1 MNKLGK
7 NSIEDLAQ
15 LIHDLHQIN
24 PTAKVSVK
32 LVAEIGIGTIAGGVA
47 KANADVIQISG
58 HDGGT
63 GASPLSSIKHAGL
76 PWELGLTE
84 VHRSLLENGLRKRVL
99 LRADG
104 GLKTGWDVLIA
115 ALLGA
120 EEYGFGTIAMIAE
133 GCIMAR
139 ICHTNKCPVGVA
151 TQQEGLR
158 KRFPGLPEHVVNF
171 FVFVAEEVRQLMS
184 QVGISKIED
193 LIGRTDLLIPRNI
206 DLTKTKEVDLTS
218 LLKALNDPTNR
229 SWLHHESQA
238 HSNGEVL
245 ENSLLKDEKILNA
258 IKTQGSITKE
268 IPIVNTDRSVCAR
281 ISGEI
286 AKKYGNKGFHG
297 NLNLIF
303 KGSAGQSFGA
313 FILKGM
319 NISLIGEANDYVGK
333 GINGGSITIIPDI
346 INDKSNSQVIL
357 GNTCLYGATGGKLF
371 ALGIAGERFG
381 VRNSGAHA
389 VIEGA
394 GDHCCEYMTG
404 GVVVVLGKTGRNIGA
419 GMTGGLAFVLDEKN
433 DLQLRMNKEIVEVHN
448 LTATN
453 QEQSL
458 NELIIE
464 YHKKTKSPLAQ
475 KIISKWSTWR
485 GLFKVVVPPSEK
497 NKLGIEDVLEKA
509 TI

>member
-1 MNKLGK
+1 M
-7 NSIEDLAQ
+7 
-15 LIHDLHQIN
+15 
-24 PTAKVSVK
+24 K

-84 VHRSLLENGLRKRVL
+84 VHRSLLENGLRERVL

-120 EEYGFGTIAMIAE
+120 EEYGFGTVAMIAE

-139 ICHTNKCPVGVA
+139 ICHTNKCPVGIA

-171 FVFVAEEVRQLMS
+171 FIFVAEEVRQLMS
-184 QVGISKIED
+184 QVGVAKFED

-206 DLTKTKEVDLTS
+206 DLIKTKEVDLSS
-218 LLKALNDPTNR
+218 LLKPIDNSTDR
-229 SWLHHESQA
+229 SWLSHEIEA

-245 ENSLLKDEKILNA
+245 ENSLLKDEEVANA
-258 IKTQGSITKE
+258 LQTQGTITKE

-281 ISGEI
+281 ISGDI
-286 AKKYGNKGFHG
+286 AKKYGNKGFNG

-333 GINGGSITIIPDI
+333 GINGGSITIVPEI
-346 INDKSNSQVIL
+346 INDTSNTQVIL

-419 GMTGGLAFVLDEKN
+419 GMTGGIAFILDKKN
-433 DLQLRMNKEIVEVHN
+433 ELDLRMNKEIVEVHH

-453 QEQSL
+453 QEQLL
-458 NELIIE
+458 NDLIFE
-464 YHKKTKSPLAQ
+464 YHQKTKSPLAQ
-475 KIISKWSTWR
+475 KILADWSSWKE
-485 GLFKVVVPPSEK
+485 LFKAVVPPSEK
-497 NKLGIEDVLEKA
+497 SKLGIEEVLEKA